1 MISGLQIACV
11 IRVSVV
17 FDTTSGRMIKLL
29 PAHPLGG
36 AASMSRPPS
45 LSSRAEALQPSL
57 TLAISAR
64 AKALQQEGR
73 NICSLSAGEP
83 DFGTPSF
90 IVEAS
95 IQALRDGVTRYGPAA
110 GDPVLREAI
119 ARKIT
124 GENGIPT
131 SAAEVLVTNGGKQAI
146 YNLFQVLLNPGDE
159 VLIPSPYWLSYPEM
173 ARLAGARPVSV
184 ASSAAD
190 GFRLDVQAL
199 EAAVTPATRLLLI
212 NSPGNPTGRV
222 LSRDELQQLAELVR
236 RHPRLLVMTD
246 EIYEYLLDEGIT
258 HHSFAALAPD
268 LKDRCFMV
276 NGFAKGWAMTGW
288 RLGYLSGP
296 AAVIKAASALQSQ
309 STSNV
314 CSFAQRGAIAAIEG
328 SRDCVREMAVS
339 YNHRRALLVEGLQA
353 LPGITL
359 VQPEGAFY
367 AFPQLP
373 QACGDSVSFC
383 QKALEQEGLA
393 IVPGGAFGNDRC
405 VRLSCAVSRETITDG
420 LSRLSR
426 LLPAD

>member
-1 MISGLQIACV
+1 
-11 IRVSVV
+11 
-17 FDTTSGRMIKLL
+17 
-29 PAHPLGG
+29 
-36 AASMSRPPS
+36 MSRPPS

-190 GFRLDVQAL
+190 GFRLDVKAL
-199 EAAVTPATRLLLI
+199 EAAVTPATRLLVI

-222 LSRDELQQLAELVR
+222 LSRDELQQLAELV
-236 RHPRLLVMTD
+236 
-246 EIYEYLLDEGIT
+246 
-258 HHSFAALAPD
+258 
-268 LKDRCFMV
+268 
-276 NGFAKGWAMTGW
+276 
-288 RLGYLSGP
+288 
-296 AAVIKAASALQSQ
+296 SQ
-309 STSNV
+309 
-314 CSFAQRGAIAAIEG
+314 
-328 SRDCVREMAVS
+328 
-339 YNHRRALLVEGLQA
+339 
-353 LPGITL
+353 
-359 VQPEGAFY
+359 
-367 AFPQLP
+367 
-373 QACGDSVSFC
+373 
-383 QKALEQEGLA
+383 
-393 IVPGGAFGNDRC
+393 
-405 VRLSCAVSRETITDG
+405 
-420 LSRLSR
+420 
-426 LLPAD
+426 

>member
-1 MISGLQIACV
+1 
-11 IRVSVV
+11 
-17 FDTTSGRMIKLL
+17 
-29 PAHPLGG
+29 
-36 AASMSRPPS
+36 MSRPPS

-110 GDPVLREAI
+110 GDPALREAI
-119 ARKIT
+119 ATKIT
-124 GENGIPT
+124 SENGIPT

-184 ASSAAD
+184 PSSAAD
-190 GFRLDVQAL
+190 GFRLDLQAL
-199 EAAVTPATRLLLI
+199 EAAITPATRLLVI

-222 LSRDELQQLAELVR
+222 LSLDELQQLAELVR

-246 EIYEYLLDEGIT
+246 EIYEYLLDQGIT

-268 LKDRCFMV
+268 LRDRCFMV

-296 AAVIKAASALQSQ
+296 AAVIKAAAALQSQ

-328 SRDCVREMAVS
+328 SRDCVREMAGS
-339 YNHRRALLVEGLQA
+339 YNQRRSMLVDGLKR

-359 VQPEGAFY
+359 IPPSGAFY

-373 QACGDSVSFC
+373 EACGDSVSFC
-383 QKALEQEGLA
+383 QRALEQEGLA
-393 IVPGGAFGNDRC
+393 IVPGGAFGDDRC
-405 VRLSCAVSRETITDG
+405 VRLSCAVSRETIADG
-420 LSRLSR
+420 LSRLAR
-426 LLPAD
+426 LLPAC

>member
-1 MISGLQIACV
+1 
-11 IRVSVV
+11 
-17 FDTTSGRMIKLL
+17 
-29 PAHPLGG
+29 
-36 AASMSRPPS
+36 MSPPPS

-95 IQALRDGVTRYGPAA
+95 IQALRDGFTRYGPAS
-110 GDPVLREAI
+110 GDPELKLAI

-124 GENGIPT
+124 AENGLPT
-131 SAAEVLVTNGGKQAI
+131 SAEEVLVTNGGKQAI

-173 ARLAGARPVSV
+173 ARLAGARPVAVS
-184 ASSAAD
+184 SSAAD
-190 GFRLDVQAL
+190 GFRLDLQAL
-199 EAAVTPATRLLLI
+199 EAAITPATRLLVI

-246 EIYEYLLDEGIT
+246 EIYEYLLEEGVT
-258 HHSFAALAPD
+258 HHSFAAVAPD
-268 LKDRCFMV
+268 LRDRCFMV

-296 AAVIKAASALQSQ
+296 ASVIKAAAALQSQ

-339 YNHRRALLVEGLQA
+339 YDQRRTLLVEGLQA

-359 VQPEGAFY
+359 VPPKGAFY

-373 QACGDSVSFC
+373 EACGDSVNFC
-383 QKALEQEGLA
+383 QRALEQEGLA
-393 IVPGGAFGNDRC
+393 IVPGGAFGDDRC

-420 LSRLSR
+420 LSRLAR
-426 LLPAD
+426 LLPAG

>member
-1 MISGLQIACV
+1 
-11 IRVSVV
+11 
-17 FDTTSGRMIKLL
+17 
-29 PAHPLGG
+29 
-36 AASMSRPPS
+36 MSRPPS

-110 GDPVLREAI
+110 GDPALREAI
-119 ARKIT
+119 ATKIT
-124 GENGIPT
+124 SENGIPT

-173 ARLAGARPVSV
+173 ARLAGARPVAV
-184 ASSAAD
+184 PSSAAD
-190 GFRLDVQAL
+190 GFRLDLQAL
-199 EAAVTPATRLLLI
+199 EAAITPATRLLVI

-222 LSRDELQQLAELVR
+222 LSLDELQQLAELVR

-246 EIYEYLLDEGIT
+246 EIYEYLLDQGIT

-268 LKDRCFMV
+268 LRDRCFMV

-296 AAVIKAASALQSQ
+296 AAVIKAAAALQSQ

-328 SRDCVREMAVS
+328 SRDCVREMAGS
-339 YNHRRALLVEGLQA
+339 YNQRRSMLVDGLKR

-359 VQPEGAFY
+359 IPPSGAFY

-373 QACGDSVSFC
+373 EACGDSVSFC
-383 QKALEQEGLA
+383 QRALEQEGLA
-393 IVPGGAFGNDRC
+393 IVPGGAFGDDRC
-405 VRLSCAVSRETITDG
+405 VRLSCAVSRETIADG
-420 LSRLSR
+420 LSRLAR
-426 LLPAD
+426 LLPAG

>member
-1 MISGLQIACV
+1 
-11 IRVSVV
+11 
-17 FDTTSGRMIKLL
+17 
-29 PAHPLGG
+29 
-36 AASMSRPPS
+36 MSRPPS

-110 GDPVLREAI
+110 GDPALREAI
-119 ARKIT
+119 ATKIT
-124 GENGIPT
+124 SENGIPT

-184 ASSAAD
+184 PSSAAD
-190 GFRLDVQAL
+190 GFRLDLQAL
-199 EAAVTPATRLLLI
+199 EAAITPATRLLVI

-222 LSRDELQQLAELVR
+222 LSLDELQQLAELVR

-246 EIYEYLLDEGIT
+246 EIYEYLLDQGIT

-268 LKDRCFMV
+268 LRDRCFMV

-296 AAVIKAASALQSQ
+296 AAVIKAAAALQSQ

-328 SRDCVREMAVS
+328 SRDCVREMAGS
-339 YNHRRALLVEGLQA
+339 YNQRRSMLVDGLKR

-359 VQPEGAFY
+359 IPPSGAFY

-373 QACGDSVSFC
+373 EACGDSVSFC
-383 QKALEQEGLA
+383 QRALEHEGLA
-393 IVPGGAFGNDRC
+393 IVPGGAFGDDRC
-405 VRLSCAVSRETITDG
+405 VRLSCAVSRETIADG
-420 LSRLSR
+420 LSRLAR
-426 LLPAD
+426 LLPAG

>member
-1 MISGLQIACV
+1 
-11 IRVSVV
+11 
-17 FDTTSGRMIKLL
+17 
-29 PAHPLGG
+29 
-36 AASMSRPPS
+36 MSPPPS

-95 IQALRDGVTRYGPAA
+95 IQALRDGFTRYGPAS
-110 GDPVLREAI
+110 GDPELKLAI

-124 GENGIPT
+124 AENGLPT
-131 SAAEVLVTNGGKQAI
+131 SAEEVLVTNGGKQAI

-173 ARLAGARPVSV
+173 ARLAGARPVAVS
-184 ASSAAD
+184 SSAAD
-190 GFRLDVQAL
+190 GFRLDLQAL
-199 EAAVTPATRLLLI
+199 EAAITPATRLLVI

-222 LSRDELQQLAELVR
+222 LSREELQQLAELVR

-246 EIYEYLLDEGIT
+246 EIYEYLLEEGVT
-258 HHSFAALAPD
+258 HHSFAAVAPD

-296 AAVIKAASALQSQ
+296 ASVIKAAAALQSQ

-339 YNHRRALLVEGLQA
+339 YDQRRTLLVEGLQA

-359 VQPEGAFY
+359 VPPKGAFY
-367 AFPQLP
+367 AFPELP
-373 QACGDSVSFC
+373 EACGDSVSFC
-383 QKALEQEGLA
+383 QRALEQEGLA
-393 IVPGGAFGNDRC
+393 IVPGGAFGDDRC

-420 LSRLSR
+420 LSRLAR
-426 LLPAD
+426 LLPVD

>member
-1 MISGLQIACV
+1 
-11 IRVSVV
+11 
-17 FDTTSGRMIKLL
+17 
-29 PAHPLGG
+29 
-36 AASMSRPPS
+36 MSPPPS

-64 AKALQQEGR
+64 AKKLKQEGR

-95 IQALRDGVTRYGPAA
+95 IQALRDGFTRYGPAS
-110 GDPVLREAI
+110 GDPELKLAI
-119 ARKIT
+119 ARKLT
-124 GENGIPT
+124 AENGLPT
-131 SAAEVLVTNGGKQAI
+131 SAEQVLVTNGGKQAI

-159 VLIPSPYWLSYPEM
+159 VLIPAPYWLSYPEM
-173 ARLAGARPVSV
+173 ARLAGARPVAV
-184 ASSAAD
+184 PSSAAD
-190 GFRLDVQAL
+190 GFRLDLQAL
-199 EAAVTPATRLLLI
+199 EAAITPATRLLVI

-222 LSRDELQQLAELVR
+222 LSREELQQLAELVR

-246 EIYEYLLDEGIT
+246 EIYEYLLEEGVT
-258 HHSFAALAPD
+258 HHSFAAVAPD
-268 LKDRCFMV
+268 LRDRCFMV

-296 AAVIKAASALQSQ
+296 ASVIKAAAALQSQ

-314 CSFAQRGAIAAIEG
+314 CSFAQRGAVAAIEA

-339 YNHRRALLVEGLQA
+339 YDQRRTLLVEGLQA

-359 VQPEGAFY
+359 VPPKGAFY

-373 QACGDSVSFC
+373 EACGDSVNFC
-383 QKALEQEGLA
+383 QRALEQEGLA
-393 IVPGGAFGNDRC
+393 IVPGGAFGDDRC

-420 LSRLSR
+420 LSRLAR
-426 LLPAD
+426 LLPAG

>member
-1 MISGLQIACV
+1 
-11 IRVSVV
+11 
-17 FDTTSGRMIKLL
+17 
-29 PAHPLGG
+29 
-36 AASMSRPPS
+36 MSRPPS

-199 EAAVTPATRLLLI
+199 EAAVTPATRLLVI

-359 VQPEGAFY
+359 VHPEGAFY